1 MMGGKRLLRGMLART
16 LMAALVG
23 AAALAGAGCKTAGN
37 AAARQPAENEL
48 VARIKKITYTAEN
61 NQSIVKVYGSRK
73 FEYTAYKLADPLR
86 LAVEI
91 PGAALDFEPRRI
103 AIDGKI
109 ISNMTVVRFP
119 KVNSVRL
126 ELELLS
132 DAPFKLTQKPDYL
145 EVQLSEG
152 AAAVPPRG
160 TPASSP
166 VAADKGADDPELLR
180 TETENLRAENL
191 AIRKETIRLEEEN
204 QRLKKE
210 LGESARQMEEA
221 NALSRSLQARVTFME
236 EQVSGLQAKVG
247 KATDGPPSGG
257 SSIALGA
264 PAAVAVPVPLPA
276 PIAVPATAAQKPDDE
291 QAKMAV
297 NQAVA
302 AWLRAWRDKNIGKY
316 ASFYAPEFRAQDMER
331 DAWIA
336 DKKAKFSS
344 SRKFSIAADNVKI
357 GIGPDGGATVVFE
370 QTYKTGAYK
379 DRGLKQLRL
388 RNLDGNWLIVS
399 EEWSPL

>member
-1 MMGGKRLLRGMLART
+1 MGEKRLFRGTLARA
-16 LMAALVG
+16 LAAVLVG
-23 AAALAGAGCKTAGN
+23 AAALAGAGCKTTGN
-37 AAARQPAENEL
+37 AAAQKPAENEL
-48 VARIKKITYTAEN
+48 AARIKKITYTAEN

-103 AIDGKI
+103 AVDGKI

-152 AAAVPPRG
+152 AAAAPPRVA
-160 TPASSP
+160 PPSSP
-166 VAADKGADDPELLR
+166 AAADKGAGDLELLR
-180 TETENLRAENL
+180 TENENLRAESL

-210 LGESARQMEEA
+210 LGESAKQMEEA

-247 KATDGPPSGG
+247 NAADGSPSGG

-264 PAAVAVPVPLPA
+264 PSAVAVPVPLPA
-276 PIAVPATAAQKPDDE
+276 PIAAPAAAAHKPDDE

-297 NQAVA
+297 NQTVA
-302 AWLRAWRDKNIGKY
+302 AWLGAWRNKNIGKY

-388 RNLDGNWLIVS
+388 RNQDGNWLIVS